1 MASPRQGAAGPVG
14 TATGSPCRGVRL
26 GLSKEFGSLLLSLKR
41 LVPDLR
47 VHLQGLVADALLQSV
62 AGRRWG
68 SSKTS
73 SLAGAAS
80 GSGGGCIK
88 TPFGPLGRNF
98 RCKTILCPRPPRMH
112 LQRIHGG
119 APERAVELSDEV
131 SRTCQPAQAS
141 TYDRTRRIRAASAA
155 STDLF
160 KVGGRWH

>member
-1 MASPRQGAAGPVG
+1 MASPRQGVAGPAG
-14 TATGSPCRGVRL
+14 TATGSPCRGLRL
-26 GLSKEFGSLLLSLKR
+26 GVSKGFGELPLSLKR
-41 LVPDLR
+41 LVPYLR
-47 VHLQGLVADALLQSV
+47 VQLHRLVADALLHSV

-88 TPFGPLGRNF
+88 TPFGPLGRHF
-98 RCKTILCPRPPRMH
+98 ISKTILYPRPPRMH

-131 SRTCQPAQAS
+131 SRTFQPAQAS
-141 TYDRTRRIRAASAA
+141 TCDQSRRIRAASAA